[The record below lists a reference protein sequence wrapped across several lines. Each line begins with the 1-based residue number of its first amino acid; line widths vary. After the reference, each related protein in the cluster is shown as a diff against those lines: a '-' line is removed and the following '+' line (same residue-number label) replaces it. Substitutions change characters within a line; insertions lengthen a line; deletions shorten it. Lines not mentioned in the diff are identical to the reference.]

1 LKLKVD
7 SRLLPAVFA
16 ALACLAI
23 TGCAHHNPL
32 ATWVPSNN
40 YEPRRAVLV
49 VIHAT
54 QQSSV
59 EASLDTLRSR
69 NPGGRVSA
77 HYLVG
82 RDGRIYQLVDEQR
95 RAWHAG
101 GGRWG
106 TITDLNSASI
116 GIELDNDG
124 ASVFPEAQIEALLVL
139 LEDVCARQEIPKT
152 QVIGH
157 ADLAPWRKTDP
168 GPHFP
173 WKRLAAAGFGRW
185 PTAAELAAAVP
196 AELNGWF
203 GLQLLGYPMRDPQAA
218 LRAFR
223 IHYRGLDDATT
234 PMGAGDLR
242 TIHALLRQEGT
253 IGLSAPPPLEAR

>member
-1 LKLKVD
+1 
-7 SRLLPAVFA
+7 
-16 ALACLAI
+16 LA
-23 TGCAHHNPL
+23 GCAHHNPL
-32 ATWVPSNN
+32 AKWVPSDNH
-40 YEPRRAVLV
+40 EPRRAVLV

-54 QQSSV
+54 QQSSAQ
-59 EASLDTLRSR
+59 ASLDTLRSR
-69 NPGGRVSA
+69 NPTGRVSA

-82 RDGRIYQLVDEQR
+82 RDGQLYQLVDEER

-124 ASVFPEAQIEALLVL
+124 VSDFPDAQIAALLVL

-152 QVIGH
+152 QVIAH

-168 GPHFP
+168 GPRFP
-173 WKRLAAAGFGRW
+173 WPRLASAGFGRW
-185 PTAAELAAAVP
+185 PAAAGLAAPVP
-196 AELNGWF
+196 PDLNGWL

-223 IHYRGLDDATT
+223 IHFRAVDDATT
-234 PMGAGDLR
+234 PMGPGDLR
-242 TIHALLRQEGT
+242 TINALLRQEGT
-253 IGLSAPPPLEAR
+253 VGLSVPPPSETP